1 MGTEVEGVGRNVSWD
16 ASREIETKID
26 LEGASRELR
35 VNWDSRGR
43 LGMIW
48 ATRTRGLDDDWSRN
62 ERNWAGTT
70 SEWGESIPLG
80 KI

>member
-1 MGTEVEGVGRNVSWD
+1 MGRNVSWD
-16 ASREIETKID
+16 ASHEIETRID

-35 VNWDSRGR
+35 MNLDSRGR

-48 ATRTRGLDDDWSRN
+48 MKLATRTRGLDDDWSRN
-62 ERNWAGTT
+62 ERNWAATT